1 MDGNAPD
8 FNEIQISCLSEM
20 ANIGVGHAATA
31 IAQLTSKPF
40 QMSVPTVRS
49 VELEAIPL
57 MVGAVEELTVGIYM
71 PVDGDVP
78 GHMAFLFP
86 WKSAQAFWRLLLG
99 QAPESPDQIGELE
112 ASMMLEI
119 GNIMNSSFL
128 NAISEMCGLPIHA
141 TPPLLAVEMAAA
153 ILQAIVLEATATD
166 SHALSIETKVSCEE
180 EQAEGY
186 FLFIPTLGGL
196 KRLFSSL
203 GLPEVA

>member
-1 MDGNAPD
+1 MSGSAPEFNA
-8 FNEIQISCLSEM
+8 IQISCLSEM

-31 IAQLTSKPF
+31 IAQMTSKPF
-40 QMSVPTVRS
+40 HMSVPTVRS

-57 MVGAVEELTVGIYM
+57 LIGSVEELTVGIYM

-86 WKSAQAFWRLLLG
+86 WRSAQAFWRLLIG
-99 QAPESPDQIGELE
+99 QAPDGPEQVGELE
-112 ASMMLEI
+112 ASVMLEV

-141 TPPLLAVEMAAA
+141 TPPVLGIEMAAA
-153 ILQAIVLEATATD
+153 ILQTIVLEATATD
-166 SHALSIETKVSCEE
+166 SHALSIETKVACEE
-180 EQAEGY
+180 EHAEGY

-196 KRLFSSL
+196 KRLFGAL

>member
-1 MDGNAPD
+1 MDGNAPE
-8 FNEIQISCLSEM
+8 FNAIQISCLSEM

-31 IAQLTSKPF
+31 IAQMTNKPF

-86 WKSAQAFWRLLLG
+86 WRSAQAFWRLLLG
-99 QAPESPDQIGELE
+99 QAPESPEQIGELE
-112 ASMMLEI
+112 ASVMLEV

-153 ILQAIVLEATATD
+153 ILQAIVLEATTTD

-180 EQAEGY
+180 EHAEGY

-196 KRLFSSL
+196 QRLFSSL